1 MVDIGLTGRKVLVT
15 GGTSSHGLRAG
26 HRWWARTVSNRR
38 PLVCKATGTSE
49 QAFYDVQYVQFRNS
63 HVFTLFRCVHPV
75 RPCLGNL
82 AAT

>member
-1 MVDIGLTGRKVLVT
+1 
-15 GGTSSHGLRAG
+15 LRGKRHCENRSRNSQCGYARDAK
-26 HRWWARTVSNRR
+26 HWWARTVSNRR
-38 PLVCKATGTSE
+38 PLVCKGTGTSE
-49 QAFYDVQYVQFRNS
+49 QAYYDVQYVQFRNS